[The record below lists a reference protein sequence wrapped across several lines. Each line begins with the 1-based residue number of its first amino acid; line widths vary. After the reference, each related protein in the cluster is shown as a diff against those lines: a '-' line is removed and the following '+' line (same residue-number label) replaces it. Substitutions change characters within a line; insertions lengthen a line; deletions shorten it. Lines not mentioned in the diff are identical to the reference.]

1 VRFRFV
7 RDHAERFSVERMCQA
22 LQVSRSGYYA
32 WCRRPESRRA
42 REDRRLAVEI
52 RATHRRNREVY
63 GSPRIHKDL
72 RERGLR
78 CSRKRVARLMREEGV
93 RAKQS
98 RKFRPLTTDS
108 RHTMPIA
115 PNVLDRNFEASS
127 PNQAWVADIT
137 YIPTRE
143 GWLYLAV
150 ILDLFSRAVV
160 GWAMDAR
167 CSRGLVIRALQMALV
182 RRRPSPGL
190 VHHSDRG
197 SQYASAD
204 YRALLAQQGL
214 ICSMSRRG
222 DCYDNAAMESFY
234 HTLKT
239 EHVHFCDYVTRRQA
253 MTDLFDYIE
262 VFYNRQRRHSFL
274 DHVSPMAF
282 EDAHRAA

>member
-1 VRFRFV
+1 
-7 RDHAERFSVERMCQA
+7 
-22 LQVSRSGYYA
+22 
-32 WCRRPESRRA
+32 
-42 REDRRLAVEI
+42 
-52 RATHRRNREVY
+52 
-63 GSPRIHKDL
+63 
-72 RERGLR
+72 
-78 CSRKRVARLMREEGV
+78 
-93 RAKQS
+93 
-98 RKFRPLTTDS
+98 
-108 RHTMPIA
+108 MPVA

-182 RRRPSPGL
+182 RRKPPPGL

-239 EHVHFCDYVTRRQA
+239 EHVHFRDYVTRRQA

-282 EDAHRAA
+282 ENARRAA

>member
-1 VRFRFV
+1 MRFQFV
-7 RDHAERFSVERMCQA
+7 RDHADQFSVERMCQV
-22 LQVSRSGYYA
+22 LRVSRSGYYR
-32 WCRRPESRRA
+32 WRGRPESQRA
-42 REDRRLAVEI
+42 SEDRRLRVEI
-52 RATHRRNREVY
+52 RATHRRNRQVY

-72 RERGLR
+72 REQGIR

-98 RKFRPLTTDS
+98 RKFRPVTTDS
-108 RHTMPIA
+108 RHAMPVA
-115 PNVLDRNFEASS
+115 PNVLDRNFEASN

-150 ILDLFSRAVV
+150 VLDLFSRAVV

-167 CSRGLVIRALQMALV
+167 CSRDLTIRALQMALA
-182 RRRPSPGL
+182 RRRPPPGL
-190 VHHSDRG
+190 IHHSDRG

-204 YRALLAQQGL
+204 YRALLAQHGL
-214 ICSMSRRG
+214 ICSMSRKG

-274 DHVSPMAF
+274 DHVSPLAF
-282 EDAHRAA
+282 EQVRLAA